1 VSYFCPSTY
10 LTEIAT
16 FRPKSWMIDK
26 LIQLVRDGFQ
36 KVTDS
41 RSTNTSYKLG
51 DILSISFAIFSLKDP
66 SLTFFREQYPV
77 REENLRRIYGLESLP
92 EDTAL

>member
-1 VSYFCPSTY
+1 
-10 LTEIAT
+10 
-16 FRPKSWMIDK
+16 MIDK

-41 RSTNTSYKLG
+41 RSTNTSYKLC
-51 DILSISFAIFSLKDP
+51 DILSIGFAIFSLKDP